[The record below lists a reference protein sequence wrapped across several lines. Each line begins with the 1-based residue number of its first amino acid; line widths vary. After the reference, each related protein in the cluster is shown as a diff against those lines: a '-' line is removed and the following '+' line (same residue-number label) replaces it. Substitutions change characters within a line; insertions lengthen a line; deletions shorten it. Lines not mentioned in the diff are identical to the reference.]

1 MGELVPIYDA
11 MEQLILEIEAHVAA
25 RGITPQ
31 RFLRDVINA
40 PWGQWRRWKDGLS
53 SPTMRI
59 ADKIRAHMAEE
70 TYQQSKTPEG
80 AA

>member
-1 MGELVPIYDA
+1 
-11 MEQLILEIEAHVAA
+11 MEQLILEIEAYVAA
-25 RGITPQ
+25 RDITPQ

-40 PWGQWRRWKDGLS
+40 PWGQWQRWKDGLS

-59 ADKIRAHMAEE
+59 ADKIRAHMVANPASF
-70 TYQQSKTPEG
+70 QTPEG